1 MHSEAAKQL
10 AAFIVSMLRKDKLV
24 SAVDALRY
32 NVAMD
37 IDIVIGAN
45 YGDEGKGLT
54 AEFCCRQHSSPIVV
68 LSNGGCQRGHTV
80 DNPERGIRHVFHH
93 FGSGT
98 LLGAPSVYSKTF
110 LVNPIKFI
118 EEKREL
124 VGIGA
129 APTAFIAPSCVLQ
142 LPVDMFVNQSLEKH
156 RGSGKHGSCGWGIWE
171 TQVRNASRGHALTF
185 KEFASLDHASK
196 VRTVREETEAHVF
209 NRLVLEGIEPDV
221 ETLTALMSTGFIE
234 HFIQDFEEMAS
245 STKCLDS
252 DNLFYID
259 WGKMCHRDI
268 DAIVVE
274 NGQGLLLDKKYAPK
288 DSNRRTDVHSTPSKC
303 GLEGALEALGSD
315 VPVDSV
321 STFYVSRTYLTRHG
335 NGPFP
340 EESSS
345 IKFKDETNVFNEY
358 QDNIRFG
365 SFTADSIDSLKN
377 RIKTDSQNSKCNV
390 VLTHGNEVD
399 GSKLCSA
406 LVESNIYRSFDAN
419 SQNIERFNA

>member
-1 MHSEAAKQL
+1 
-10 AAFIVSMLRKDKLV
+10 
-24 SAVDALRY
+24 
-32 NVAMD
+32 MD

-54 AEFCCRQHSSPIVV
+54 TEFCCRQHSSPIVV

-80 DNPERGIRHVFHH
+80 DNREKGIRHVFHH

-98 LLGAPSVYSKTF
+98 LLGVSSVYAKTF

-118 EEKREL
+118 EEKRDL
-124 VGIGA
+124 AKIGIS
-129 APTAFIAPSCVLQ
+129 PTAFMAPNCMLQ

-156 RGSGKHGSCGWGIWE
+156 RGSDKHGSCGWGIWE
-171 TQVRNASRGHALTF
+171 TQVRNANRKHALTF
-185 KEFASLDHASK
+185 QEFASLSHIAK
-196 VRTVREETEAHVF
+196 INIIREETEAHVF
-209 NRLVLEGIEPDV
+209 DRLILCGIEPNASMLSMM
-221 ETLTALMSTGFIE
+221 TSKPFIE
-234 HFIQDFEEMAS
+234 HFIQDFEEMAVDV
-245 STKCLDS
+245 KCLDS
-252 DNLFYID
+252 DNLLKAD
-259 WGKMCHRDI
+259 LSRLCGRDI

-288 DSNRRTDVHSTPSKC
+288 DSNGRTDVHSTPSRC
-303 GLEGALEALGSD
+303 GLEGAIEALGSD
-315 VPVDSV
+315 VPVDDI

-377 RIKTDSQNSKCNV
+377 RIKTDSQNSKCNI
-390 VLTHGNEVD
+390 VLTHCNEVD
-399 GSKLCSA
+399 NSA
-406 LVESNIYRSFDAN
+406 LCKALSAWQVYCSFDTN
-419 SQNIERFNA
+419 SHNIEKIKTLS